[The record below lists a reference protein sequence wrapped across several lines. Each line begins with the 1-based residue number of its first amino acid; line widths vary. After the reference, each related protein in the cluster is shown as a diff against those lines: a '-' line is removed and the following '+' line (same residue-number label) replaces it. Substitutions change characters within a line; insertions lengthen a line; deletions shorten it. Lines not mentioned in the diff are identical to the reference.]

1 MRRKGGKMALISRPA
16 LLPLIVTA
24 LLLLSLPA
32 LGQGKCGVLSG
43 KSPSPWL
50 SVEAGGGVALPIPLS
65 SKMKAKSAVAA
76 ITAGVQLHLP
86 RRFGVGL
93 RYAYKEFSEANS
105 TFEYGR
111 FHDLLL
117 RGAVAAVMGQYVQWD
132 FFLLAGPSFVKVR
145 FMDIDPVNPQYV
157 EQGGMVVPVG
167 PIKEKQITA
176 FTAGLGTR
184 LAYYPFDALG
194 LTLDVVAHYSLQ
206 ASLTPEEGAMSVA
219 VTGGLEG
226 HF

>member
-1 MRRKGGKMALISRPA
+1 MPCLALVASM
-16 LLPLIVTA
+16 LLPLPV
-24 LLLLSLPA
+24 

-50 SVEAGGGVALPIPLS
+50 SMEAGGGVALPIPLS
-65 SKMKAKSAVAA
+65 SKMKAKSAVPA
-76 ITAGVQLHLP
+76 ITAGLQLHLP

-93 RYAYKEFSEANS
+93 LFAYKEFREVNS

-111 FHDLLL
+111 FNDLLF
-117 RGAVAAVMGQYVQWD
+117 RGAVAVLMQQYLQWD
-132 FFLLAGPSFVKVR
+132 LFVLAGPSFVKVR
-145 FMDIDPVNPQYV
+145 FMDIDPVNPQYL
-157 EQGGMVVPVG
+157 EQNGRVVPVG

-184 LAYYPFDALG
+184 LACYPIDALG
-194 LTLDVVAHYSLQ
+194 IYLDVAAQYSLQ
-206 ASLTPEEGAMSVA
+206 SSLTLEEGAMNVRVS
-219 VTGGLEG
+219 GGLEG